1 MADESSDGQD
11 GSPSSRA
18 PLHLKLTVFLYLLLG
33 LFFFVYLMLDSW
45 SGEFWVPQ
53 KILGLSASFVLEP
66 DFQFFMF
73 AASGGG
79 LGGTIYSV
87 LGFHRHVSL
96 RKDFE
101 TDFVWGYIYSPWMAT
116 VMGLVAFTL
125 VQGGLLIFA
134 PQNDGTSATRT
145 EIGYFGF
152 GFLAGFGWTSA
163 TEKFRQ
169 LVIQIFGDPRDL
181 SKSFTDQEN
190 TEAETE
196 PDKTPERS

>member
-1 MADESSDGQD
+1 MTESDSIQAEE
-11 GSPSSRA
+11 PEVIPA
-18 PLHLKLTVFLYLLLG
+18 PLYLKMAVFLYLLAG
-33 LFFFVYLMLDSW
+33 LFFFIFLMLDTW
-45 SGEFWVPQ
+45 SGDFDVPRN
-53 KILGLSASFVLEP
+53 LFGLSTEFVADP

-79 LGGTIYSV
+79 LGGVIYSI

-101 TDFVWGYIYSPWMAT
+101 SHFAWGYFFSPWMAT
-116 VMGLVAFTL
+116 VLGLVAFVL
-125 VQGGLLIFA
+125 VQSGLLVFA
-134 PQNDGTSATRT
+134 PQSEATGDART

-169 LVIQIFGDPRDL
+169 LVIQVFGRPRDP
-181 SKSFTDQEN
+181 SKSFID
-190 TEAETE
+190 ETQPDDLE
-196 PDKTPERS
+196 PGDDTTRA